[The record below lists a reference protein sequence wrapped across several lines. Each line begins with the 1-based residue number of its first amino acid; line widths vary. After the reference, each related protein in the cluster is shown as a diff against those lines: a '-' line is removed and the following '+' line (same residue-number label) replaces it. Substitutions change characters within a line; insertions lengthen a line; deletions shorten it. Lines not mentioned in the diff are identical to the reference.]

1 MQKKPQKIERRRDNT
16 AATRSALIKTGR
28 RLFGS
33 NGYEKTS
40 IEQICSEA
48 GVTNGSLYHHF
59 GDKAGLYAEIIATL
73 DIEVTQVLKG
83 ALARA
88 ASVGADPWDALI
100 AVFEGAIE
108 LGGLDSSRRKFYFG
122 EAVAVLG
129 RKRWLD
135 LHEKNVLGTFVEIV
149 QGLQQAGILLPGDP
163 RMIARMIEGIVFAA
177 VETLP
182 EEADKARVMLPSAK
196 GLARTVLQSLR
207 ART

>member
-1 MQKKPQKIERRRDNT
+1 MKKNPPTPERRRDNT
-16 AATRSALIKTGR
+16 AATRSALIETGR
-28 RLFGS
+28 RLFGR

-59 GDKAGLYAEIIATL
+59 GDKAGLYAEIVATL
-73 DIEVTQVLKG
+73 DVEVTQILKS
-83 ALARA
+83 AVTRA
-88 ASVGADPWDALI
+88 ASAGADPWDALI

-135 LHEKNVLGTFVEIV
+135 LHEKTVLGTFMEIV
-149 QGLQQAGILLPGDP
+149 AGLQQAGILLPGDP

-182 EEADKARVMLPSAK
+182 EEPDKARVMLPRAK

-207 ART
+207 TSS

>member
-1 MQKKPQKIERRRDNT
+1 MQKKPQKSERRRDNT

-83 ALARA
+83 GWRR
-88 ASVGADPWDALI
+88 S
-100 AVFEGAIE
+100 
-108 LGGLDSSRRKFYFG
+108 LGCIDRGF
-122 EAVAVLG
+122 
-129 RKRWLD
+129 
-135 LHEKNVLGTFVEIV
+135 
-149 QGLQQAGILLPGDP
+149 
-163 RMIARMIEGIVFAA
+163 
-177 VETLP
+177 
-182 EEADKARVMLPSAK
+182 
-196 GLARTVLQSLR
+196 
-207 ART
+207 